1 MRRRKGIP
9 RLSKT
14 VTLIL
19 VRCFEPMKKITCSVV
34 GARGYSGIETARLL
48 LQHPNVRL
56 THCFATSDFELGSFF
71 GSASLIE
78 KANAVQC
85 LPDSEIL
92 KNLTDVVFLA
102 TPAETSLS
110 LAPQILAHG
119 HSVEGQRPGT
129 GVVVIDLS
137 GAFRLKNN
145 DYKKWYGF
153 GHDNKELLAAAE
165 YGLSPWAGPAGK
177 GQLVANPGCYA
188 TAITMAL
195 APLLKAGLI
204 DENSV
209 VVDAKSGTSGAGKK
223 ASENML
229 FTEVDGECL
238 PYKVGKHQHYPEIV
252 EALELLTGRKID
264 FHLTTSLLPTRRGI
278 IAGVYAKVKEG
289 VTLEKVE
296 SAFSESYHGYSL
308 VRHGTVTKNP
318 TLLSLKKVV
327 GTGETHISYELEGGR
342 LYVFSCID
350 NLLKGA
356 ASQAVEN
363 LNRIFDFPVSTGL
376 TQLEALT

>member
-1 MRRRKGIP
+1 
-9 RLSKT
+9 
-14 VTLIL
+14 
-19 VRCFEPMKKITCSVV
+19 MKKITCSVV

-71 GSASLIE
+71 GSRDLSDRASS
-78 KANAVQC
+78 VQC

-102 TPAETSLS
+102 TPAETSLE
-110 LAPQILAHG
+110 LAPKILAAG
-119 HSVEGQRPGT
+119 KK
-129 GVVVIDLS
+129 VIDLS

-153 GHDNKELLAAAE
+153 EHKEPTLLAQAE
-165 YGLSPWAGPAGK
+165 YGLSPWAGPASGTK
-177 GQLVANPGCYA
+177 LVANPGCYA

-195 APLLKAGLI
+195 APLLKNDLI
-204 DENSV
+204 IEDSV
-209 VVDAKSGTSGAGKK
+209 VIDAKSGTSGAGKK
-223 ASENML
+223 ATEGML

-252 EALELLTGRKID
+252 EALEMLTGKKLD

-278 IAGVYAKVKEG
+278 IAGVYAKVKPG
-289 VTLEKVE
+289 VTLAQVK
-296 SAFSESYHGYSL
+296 SAFGESYEGYSL
-308 VRHGTVTKNP
+308 VRQGEISKNQ

-327 GTGETHISYELEGGR
+327 GTGETHISYELEGGK

-363 LNRIFDFPVSTGL
+363 FNRISDFPVSTGL